1 MNKSLNKTP
10 WIVSDNDKFIGAVYT
25 TKRGNDIVIKKDSS
39 HAEIITW
46 VAMVAFDNWKLDFSN
61 DADNNKI
68 LIDSK
73 INLYRKL
80 NDENLKISPI
90 LKFHIKDLN
99 DKINDTVAERRKLER
114 GSSVDH
120 WLELR
125 IKEQMY
131 FKEKLETL
139 LKMANKKAPTTG
151 YITDADIEKARDYP
165 ISELLTFNSSGF
177 CNCIFHNEDTA
188 SLKYRKDLNYV
199 HCFGGCAKTYDSI
212 SVYMKLY
219 NVSFVEAVRAL
230 SNKN

>member
-25 TKRGNDIVIKKDSS
+25 TKRGNELVIKKDSTYP
-39 HAEIITW
+39 EIIAW
-46 VAMVAFDNWKLDFSN
+46 VAMVSFDGWKLSFGN
-61 DADNNKI
+61 DTDNNKT

-80 NDENLKISPI
+80 AEEHLKISPI

-99 DKINDTVAERRKLER
+99 DKINDTVIERRKLER
-114 GSSVDH
+114 GSAVDH

-125 IKEQMY
+125 INEQLY
-131 FKEKLETL
+131 FKDKLETL
-139 LKMANKKAPTTG
+139 LKRLAKKTTPVNH
-151 YITDADIEKARDYP
+151 ITDADIEKARDYP
-165 ISELLTFNSSGF
+165 ISELLSFNSSGF

-188 SLKYRKDLNYV
+188 SLKYKKDLNYV
-199 HCFGGCAKTYDSI
+199 HCFGSCAKTYDSI

-230 SNKN
+230 SNKG